1 MPLHLHLI
9 QSGVQVEALQWLKGM
24 QLTQP
29 TTTSCTVAH
38 SRRECGLRV
47 VSAGGLPCPPGFAES
62 YARPACLSCGAT
74 GLHINR

>member
-9 QSGVQVEALQWLKGM
+9 QSGVQVEALQGLKGM

-47 VSAGGLPCPPGFAES
+47 VSASGLPAVICGIV
-62 YARPACLSCGAT
+62 YASRQGRR
-74 GLHINR
+74 I